1 MDSTAIESRSRRTAP
16 LKKSRG
22 FLSVVSLLLLV
33 LTLQIVT
40 LWRIGPYPAN
50 RSIPEFTGSV
60 VEFENA
66 TTFDEFLELH
76 DQSIVELDCRFP
88 STSFSDSEVN
98 GRELEMTIRTAT
110 AVKEGEEPGYLDST
124 GYALLVG
131 NDPSSSSMA
140 GFNAGTTFIK
150 GLYEVSQVYGT
161 NHGYWTYQLRPVARE
176 NLR

>member
-1 MDSTAIESRSRRTAP
+1 M
-16 LKKSRG
+16 
-22 FLSVVSLLLLV
+22 
-33 LTLQIVT
+33 LQIVT
-40 LWRIGPYPAN
+40 LWRIGLSPAH
-50 RSIPEFTGSV
+50 RSIPEFTGAV

-66 TTFDEFLELH
+66 ATFDEFLERH
-76 DQSIVELDCRFP
+76 DRSFVELDCYFP
-88 STSFSDSEVN
+88 DNSFSDSEVE
-98 GRELEMTIRTAT
+98 GLEWEMTIRTET

-124 GYALLVG
+124 GFALLVG

-150 GLYEVSQVYGT
+150 GLYEVSKVYGT